1 MSKEYAVMSRVVNS
15 EILFEHFGYWPDF
28 HDAEV
33 MKVTF
38 EALPTWRAAVTFT
51 INTFEMTS
59 KVNEKGYF
67 DLTKK
72 CQIEVQLTGIKHLDF
87 NYFSHQNVLFE
98 FWFEEQGSDIKAV
111 FSSSV
116 GMEAT
121 VVAEEALILSLTPI
135 EKLQVDDADGDGARG
150 SAQPL

>member
-1 MSKEYAVMSRVVNS
+1 MSEEYAVMSRVVNS
-15 EILFEHFGYWPDF
+15 EVLFEHFGYWPNF

-33 MKVTF
+33 IKVTF

-51 INTFEMTS
+51 INIFEMTS
-59 KVNEKGYF
+59 KVNDKGYF
-67 DLTKK
+67 ELTKK
-72 CQIEVQLTGIKHLDF
+72 CQVEVQLTGIKQLEFD
-87 NYFSHQNVLFE
+87 YFSHQNVLFE

-135 EKLQVDDADGDGARG
+135 EKLQVDDIDGDGARS